1 MNLDETVLCGNSS
14 TGITQTTCGKLNLY
28 AADSKVL
35 SVEYGLL
42 QIYARIS
49 RVKGSDITA
58 ANILTMPSNGT
69 LFHVLG
75 DTAIQHISTA
85 GWSAGSAVVL
95 IFKGVPNVMNNATS
109 PPADTAPILL
119 NANNDFQTQVNSTL
133 SLAYDGEAW
142 FETGRKI

>member
-1 MNLDETVLCGNSS
+1 MATDETVLCGNSS

-58 ANILTMPSNGT
+58 ANVLTMPLNGT
-69 LFHVLG
+69 TFHVLG
-75 DTAIQHISTA
+75 SDTIQYINTT

-95 IFKGVPNVMNNATS
+95 IFKGTPLVENNTAS
-109 PPADTAPILL
+109 PPADTVPILL
-119 NANNDFQTQVNSTL
+119 NANNNFQTQVNSTL
-133 SLAYDGEAW
+133 SLVYDGEAW
-142 FETGRKI
+142 FETGRKT